1 MKVKAMRI
9 TLEQIYTSQIDLVQ
23 TELEKKR
30 VQSLKD
36 LHDQLTKEHEEDI
49 QRIEMLWEKRLED
62 IEDQHD
68 DEMNKSL
75 LDESL
80 SKIIYL

>member
-1 MKVKAMRI
+1 VKAMRI

-75 LDESL
+75 LEESL
-80 SKIIYL
+80 SKMIYL

>member
-1 MKVKAMRI
+1 VKAMRI
-9 TLEQIYTSQIDLVQ
+9 TLEQIYTRQIDLVQ

-36 LHDQLTKEHEEDI
+36 LHDQLNKEHEEDI

>member
-1 MKVKAMRI
+1 MRI
-9 TLEQIYTSQIDLVQ
+9 TLEQIYASQIDLVQ

-36 LHDQLTKEHEEDI
+36 LHDQLTKEHEEDM

-75 LDESL
+75 LEESL

>member
-1 MKVKAMRI
+1 VKAMRI

>member
-75 LDESL
+75 LEESL
-80 SKIIYL
+80 SKMIYL

>member
-1 MKVKAMRI
+1 MRI

-75 LDESL
+75 LEESL
-80 SKIIYL
+80 SKMIYL

>member
-1 MKVKAMRI
+1 MRI
-9 TLEQIYTSQIDLVQ
+9 TLEQIYASQIDLVQ

-75 LDESL
+75 LEESL

>member
-1 MKVKAMRI
+1 MRI

>member
-1 MKVKAMRI
+1 MRI
-9 TLEQIYTSQIDLVQ
+9 TLEQIYASQIDLVQ

-36 LHDQLTKEHEEDI
+36 LHDQLTKEHEEDM

-75 LDESL
+75 LEESL
-80 SKIIYL
+80 SKMIYL